1 MYRAILHKD
10 EAVLTAR
17 QSNALR
23 DAGILGTTGS
33 RPTLNLEKDGPSQGS
48 SGGGGGSSSGT
59 TFAPQIVINVNGG
72 GDSADTIAQKA
83 KEAAKKALEEFW
95 NDMNLAT

>member
-59 TFAPQIVINVNGG
+59 TFAPQVIIHINGG
-72 GDSADTIAQKA
+72 GDTSIAQQV
-83 KEAAKKALEEFW
+83 KEETKKAMRELW
-95 NDMNLAT
+95 NELNLAT

>member
-33 RPTLNLEKDGPSQGS
+33 RPTLNLEKDGPSGGS
-48 SGGGGGSSSGT
+48 SGGGGSSNAAFS
-59 TFAPQIVINVNGG
+59 PQVVIHINGG

>member
-33 RPTLNLEKDGPSQGS
+33 RPTLNLEKDGTSGGS
-48 SGGGGGSSSGT
+48 SGSGSGSSSGT
-59 TFAPQIVINVNGG
+59 TFAPQVVIHVNSN
-72 GDSADTIAQKA
+72 GDASIAQQV
-83 KEAAKKALEEFW
+83 KEETKKALRELW
-95 NDMNLAT
+95 NELNLAT

>member
-33 RPTLNLEKDGPSQGS
+33 RPTLNLEKDGPSRGS
-48 SGGGGGSSSGT
+48 SGGGGSSNA
-59 TFAPQIVINVNGG
+59 TFAPQITIHINGG
-72 GDSADTIAQKA
+72 ADNAETI
-83 KEAAKKALEEFW
+83 AKKAEEAAQRALEKFW
-95 NDMNLAT
+95 NQMNLAT

>member
-23 DAGILGTTGS
+23 EAGILGTTGS
-33 RPTLNLEKDGPSQGS
+33 RPTLNLEKDGPSRGNNN
-48 SGGGGGSSSGT
+48 GGGGSSGT

>member
-23 DAGILGTTGS
+23 EAGILGTAGS
-33 RPTLNLEKDGPSQGS
+33 RPTLNLEKEGPSGGS
-48 SGGGGGSSSGT
+48 SGGGGSSSGT

>member
-33 RPTLNLEKDGPSQGS
+33 RPTLNLEKDESSRG

-59 TFAPQIVINVNGG
+59 TFAPQITIQVNGG
-72 GDSADTIAQKA
+72 ADDGDTIAQKA
-83 KEAAKKALEEFW
+83 AEAARKEIEKFW
-95 NDMNLAT
+95 REMNLAT

>member
-48 SGGGGGSSSGT
+48 SGGGNSSGAS
-59 TFAPQIVINVNGG
+59 FAPQVTIHINGG

-83 KEAAKKALEEFW
+83 KEAAKQAMQEFW
-95 NDMNLAT
+95 NEMNLAT

>member
-23 DAGILGTTGS
+23 EAGILGTAGS
-33 RPTLNLEKDGPSQGS
+33 RPTLNLEKDGPSGGS
-48 SGGGGGSSSGT
+48 SGGGGSSSGT